1 MTKAKKIEINLL
13 NPLLLEDRIKS
24 EDVRKN

>member
-1 MTKAKKIEINLL
+1 MTKAKEFEMNLF
-13 NPLLLEDRIKS
+13 NPILLEDRIKS